1 MLPLLWLSLLSK
13 ICITYAHIPL
23 LCSLLLKYNITLHDS
38 GYNTVDHFCQ
48 FPVFQSVGRLI
59 AGNEVYN
66 PGLQYQRNTGNMCNE
81 YYLLLLSLYSVF
93 GYRLGFAVHGTGTG
107 LRQVSM
113 K

>member
-1 MLPLLWLSLLSK
+1 
-13 ICITYAHIPL
+13 
-23 LCSLLLKYNITLHDS
+23 
-38 GYNTVDHFCQ
+38 
-48 FPVFQSVGRLI
+48 
-59 AGNEVYN
+59 
-66 PGLQYQRNTGNMCNE
+66 MCNE